1 MLRRRAYR
9 GWVSVVARDARR
21 RWLLVGA
28 GVVALCLLP
37 AIVAVLPARAGQT
50 DPVRLRA
57 AMLASATLPYQG
69 YVDVQARMDV
79 LDLPD
84 LGEVAGLF
92 GGTSRLRAWYASPQA
107 WRVAVLEPTGERDIY
122 RTARGTYQWDFE
134 RNLVTEVVGDVP
146 VRLPWAADL
155 LPPDLARRLLATA
168 GEEEAAAVTTIDT
181 RRVAGVAAPGLR
193 LRPSDADTT
202 IGQVDVWA
210 DPATGLPLQ
219 VEVTGR
225 GGRTPLI
232 RSRFVEVSR
241 SRPAADAL
249 RPPQPASAGF
259 TTTSEPDVLAAIAS
273 AVSAVGLPVSLAGR
287 PRIPS
292 TAGLFSV
299 GGVAGYRTGLS
310 RFVVIALPR
319 GYGQRTLQAVEDA
332 GGAPVRFD
340 GGHGFE
346 IAVPLLSTLVVRRDG
361 DRPGPRTFLLA
372 GTVTSA
378 VLREAGAEVSRLEV
392 GPR

>member
-1 MLRRRAYR
+1 VVRRRAYR
-9 GWVSVVARDARR
+9 GGVSVVARDARR

-28 GVVALCLLP
+28 GVVALCLVP
-37 AIVAVLPARAGQT
+37 AVVAVLPARAGRA

-57 AMLASATLPYQG
+57 AVLASAAVPFQG

-79 LDLPD
+79 PDLPD

-92 GGTSRLRAWYASPQA
+92 GGTTRLRAWYASAQA

-155 LPPDLARRLLATA
+155 LPPDLARWLLAAAGDESVTA
-168 GEEEAAAVTTIDT
+168 IGT
-181 RRVAGVAAPGLR
+181 RRVAGVAADGLR
-193 LRPSDADTT
+193 LRPTDADTT
-202 IGQVDVWA
+202 VGQVDVWA
-210 DPATGLPLQ
+210 DPKTGLPLQ
-219 VEVTGR
+219 VEVTDR

-241 SRPAADAL
+241 SRPGADAL

-259 TTTSEPDVLAAIAS
+259 ATTSEPDVLSGIAS
-273 AVSAVGLPVSLAGR
+273 AVAAFGMPPGLGGR
-287 PRIPS
+287 PRMPS
-292 TAGLFSV
+292 ADGLFSV
-299 GGVAGYRTGLS
+299 GGVAGYGTGLS

-319 GYGQRTLQAVEDA
+319 GYGQRTLQAAEGA

-346 IAVPLLSTLVVRRDG
+346 IAVPLLSMLVVRRDG
-361 DRPGPRTFLLA
+361 DRPGRRTFLLA
-372 GTVTSA
+372 GTVTPA
-378 VLREAGAEVSRLEV
+378 VLRQAGGELSRLEA
-392 GPR
+392 GPG